1 MRFRFSNAFAPTLA
15 GRRTNALKFIV
26 NMLVDLDTWSFDP
39 ATHDEALAKAH
50 LSATQ
55 GQSAAPADARWIKDT
70 FAGSWS
76 QEASDGWNWFVR
88 DGTGAAVGFATYEQ
102 RVTRFWWLADWLD
115 RPDIG
120 IFGPMG
126 IDPALQGRNI
136 GSVVAQKALLSL
148 KEKGFA
154 QAIIPAVGPV
164 GFYERCCGAR
174 IVQRLSRE
182 D

>member
-1 MRFRFSNAFAPTLA
+1 MRSGFSNARAPTLD
-15 GRRTNALKFIV
+15 GQRFEVLKIIV
-26 NMLVDLDTWSFDP
+26 NMLVDLHALPFD
-39 ATHDEALAKAH
+39 AEAHDEALASAH
-50 LSATQ
+50 LSASH
-55 GQSAAPADARWIKDT
+55 GRSAAPADTRWIEET
-70 FAGSWS
+70 FGGSWA

-88 DGTGAAVGFATYEQ
+88 DRTGAPVGFATYEQ
-102 RVTRFWWLADWLD
+102 RAMRFWWLADWLEQ
-115 RPDIG
+115 PDVG

-126 IDPALQGRNI
+126 IDPALRGKNI

-154 QAIIPAVGPV
+154 RAIIPAVGPV
-164 GFYERCCGAR
+164 EFYERCCGAK